1 MAARYPNPR
10 LVKIHRNYTV
20 EEVAALLGKHKNTV
34 RHWIR
39 QGLPAITEKKPALIL
54 GPDLRKFL
62 EGKRSAGKQPCKPGE
77 MYCFRCRAPKMPY
90 GNMADYVP
98 RTAALGK
105 LIAICPDC
113 GTLMNQSTS
122 LAKVERFR
130 DILEI
135 TTPQAQRHIVE
146 SA

>member
-34 RHWIR
+34 RDWIR

-62 EGKRSAGKQPCKPGE
+62 EVKRSASKQPCKPGE
-77 MYCFRCRAPKMPY
+77 MYCFRCRVPKMPY

-98 RTAALGK
+98 RTAILGK
-105 LIAICPDC
+105 LIGLCPDC
-113 GTLMNQSTS
+113 DTRMHQRASF
-122 LAKVERFR
+122 AKVERLR
-130 DILEI
+130 SILDIRI
-135 TTPQAQRHIVE
+135 PQAQRHIVD